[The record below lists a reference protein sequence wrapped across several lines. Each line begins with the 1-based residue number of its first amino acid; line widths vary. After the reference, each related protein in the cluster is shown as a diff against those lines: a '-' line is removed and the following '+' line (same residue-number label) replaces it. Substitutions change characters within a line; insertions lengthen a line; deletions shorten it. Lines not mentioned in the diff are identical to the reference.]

1 MAEGY
6 LSYSTAVHD
15 FRRARQRAALQEILG
30 RLTGRPSNLLNFEE
44 VRRRVR
50 ASGVE
55 SKTLREIPLD
65 AIVGSVGRY
74 ADFTR
79 TFLPRRDSDEERWAR
94 IKVAT
99 SDLVGLPP
107 IELYQIG
114 DVYFVLDGNHR
125 VSVARQLGA
134 NTIQAYV
141 TKLRTRVPLTPD
153 VEPDE
158 LIIKE
163 EYADFLEQT
172 LLDELRPEADLSV
185 TAPGQYRQL
194 SEHIDVHRHF
204 MGNDWQR
211 HIPYEEAVTHWY
223 DWVYLPI
230 VRVLRERGILEEFPG
245 RTETDLYLW
254 IGEHRAG
261 LAEELGWEVEPELIA
276 AGLAEEA
283 SNRPRRP
290 GVVSR
295 VGERLLGAVLPGE
308 LNAGPPPGQWRR
320 NRLDVRRDDRLFLD
334 ILVPVSGEAVGWY
347 AVEQAIVVARRE
359 GGRLR
364 GLHVTPSEE
373 QAGSEEALAVRHE
386 FNRRCQAAGVPGE
399 LFIEVGA
406 VTDVIC
412 SRAQWTDLVVVN
424 LAYPPGAAPLARLGS
439 GFRRL
444 VNRCA
449 RPILA
454 APGTTTALERPL
466 LAYDGSPKAHEGL
479 YIATYLGG
487 RWGTPLVVAAV
498 SKGDGTAA
506 TALEEAR
513 VYLEE
518 HGVGQVNYVKPSPPV
533 VEAILETAEGE
544 GCDWLIMGGYG
555 TAPVFEVVLG
565 SVVDQVLRESNRPV
579 LICR

>member
-1 MAEGY
+1 MEGY
-6 LSYSTAVHD
+6 LSFSTAVRD
-15 FRRARQRAALQEILG
+15 FRRARQQAALQEILA
-30 RLTGRPSNLLNFEE
+30 RLTGRSSGLLNFEE

-50 ASGVE
+50 ATGVE
-55 SKTLREIPLD
+55 SKTLREIPVD

-79 TFLPRRDSDEERWAR
+79 TFLPRRNSDEERWAR

-107 IELYQIG
+107 VELYQIG

-134 NTIQAYV
+134 PTIQAYV

-153 VEPDE
+153 VEPDD

-163 EYADFLEQT
+163 EYADFLDKT
-172 LLDELRPEADLSV
+172 RLDELRPEADLSV
-185 TAPGQYRQL
+185 TVPGQYREL
-194 SEHIDVHRHF
+194 LEHIDVHRYF

-211 HIPYEEAVTHWY
+211 YIPYEEAVTHWY
-223 DWVYLPI
+223 DWVYRPI
-230 VRVLRERGILEEFPG
+230 VQVLRERGILQEFPG

-254 IGEHRAG
+254 IGEHRAA

-276 AGLAEEA
+276 AGLAAEMNGRAWLPE
-283 SNRPRRP
+283 
-290 GVVSR
+290 VVSR
-295 VGERLLGAVLPGE
+295 VGERLLGAVLPVE
-308 LNAGPPPGQWRR
+308 LNAGPPPGEWRR
-320 NRLDVRRDDRLFLD
+320 NRLEVRRDDRLFLE
-334 ILVPVSGEAVGWY
+334 ILVPVSGEAVGWN
-347 AVEQAIVVARRE
+347 AAEQAIVVAQRE

-364 GLHVTPSEE
+364 GLHVVPSAE
-373 QAGSEEALAVRHE
+373 QATSEAALAVRDE
-386 FNRRCQAAGVPGE
+386 FNGRCQAAGVTGE
-399 LFIEVGA
+399 LFIEVGT
-406 VTDVIC
+406 VTEVIC
-412 SRAQWTDLVVVN
+412 GRAQWTDLVVVN
-424 LAYPPGAAPLARLGS
+424 LAHPPGAQPLARLGS

-454 APGTTTALERPL
+454 VPGATTGLERPL
-466 LAYDGSPKAHEGL
+466 LAYDGGAKAHEGL

-487 RWGTPLVVAAV
+487 RWRTPLVVVTV

-506 TALEEAR
+506 KALAEAQA
-513 VYLEE
+513 YLEE
-518 HGVGQVNYVKPSPPV
+518 HGVGNVSYLRPEPPV
-533 VEAILETAEGE
+533 AEAILETAEGE
-544 GCDWLIMGGYG
+544 GCDWLIIGGYG
-555 TAPVFEVVLG
+555 TAPFFEVVKG
-565 SVVDQVLRESNRPV
+565 SVVDQVLRESRRPV